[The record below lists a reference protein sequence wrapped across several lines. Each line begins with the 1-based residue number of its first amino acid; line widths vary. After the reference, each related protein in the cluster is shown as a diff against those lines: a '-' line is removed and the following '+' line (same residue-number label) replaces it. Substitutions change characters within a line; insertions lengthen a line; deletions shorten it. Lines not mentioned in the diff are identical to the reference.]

1 MAAQTMGSPGE
12 TRSSMPRSFAF
23 TNSGNSDIH
32 PFSSVSGEVRLG
44 SGAVVSPGSSVR
56 AEIDGP
62 FHLGR
67 QTKVQDGALVHG
79 LPQGYVL
86 GDDGADYAV
95 WMGDRVTVT
104 HMAIVHGPVYLGD
117 DCFVGFRSTVFNA
130 RLGKGCVVMMH
141 CLVQDVEIP
150 PGKLVPTGTV
160 VTTQAQADRLPNVSD
175 RDLQFVNYVL
185 GLNQAWRSPS
195 HSSNNASSSNTS
207 SNNARSS
214 AENAACPL
222 PPKSAMTTSYAT
234 QGGLATEVVD
244 HVRQLLQQ
252 GFRVGTEHAST
263 RQFQASAW
271 KSCAP
276 IQASQEGAV
285 LSELEACLGEHAG
298 EYVRLIGIDAR
309 VKRRV
314 LEKIIQ
320 RPSDAPLKLAGGGS
334 SRNSYSAPSN
344 NGSVPSM
351 GNNRNGGGI
360 AAQVR
365 QVLNSGGKIA
375 VEYANKRQFQ
385 TSSWQNAGI
394 LNGTSEGAVMGELD
408 RLCSTHAGN
417 YVRIVGVDPKAKQRL
432 IEAIV
437 QRPDGI
443 NATQSPANQSVS
455 YSNGNGAASVSAP
468 VVVSGDLQAT
478 VQGLISQ
485 GASIGFEFAGER
497 HFRASSWQSAP
508 LMQPRSA
515 GDAMNVVTNFLASHA
530 GEYVRLIGVDTRAKK
545 RILETIIQR
554 PGGKAP
560 TTAASYSSASASS
573 APSYSAPAASSNG
586 FGGGSSNGS
595 GPARLSN
602 PTVDAVRQ
610 LVRGGHK
617 ITIEYADV
625 RRYRINSWQ
634 TAGVVQAGNE
644 GAALS
649 SVEGMVANYA
659 DSYVR
664 LVGTDQK
671 AKSRVVELVIHK
683 PSK

>member
-56 AEIDGP
+56 ADADGP

-195 HSSNNASSSNTS
+195 HSSNNASSNNAS
-207 SNNARSS
+207 SNNARHS

-276 IQASQEGAV
+276 IQSSQEGAV

-298 EYVRLIGIDAR
+298 EYVRLIGIDGR

-334 SRNSYSAPSN
+334 SRNSYSAPSS
-344 NGSVPSM
+344 NGSAASM
-351 GNNRNGGGI
+351 GRNGGGI

-394 LNGTSEGAVMGELD
+394 LNSTSEGAVMAELD
-408 RLCSTHAGN
+408 RLCSTYAGN
-417 YVRIVGVDPKAKQRL
+417 YVRIVGIDPKAKQRL
-432 IEAIV
+432 MEAIV

-443 NATQSPANQSVS
+443 NATQSPSNQSVS
-455 YSNGNGAASVSAP
+455 YSNGNGAAAVSAP

-485 GASIGFEFAGER
+485 GASIGFEFASER
-497 HFRASSWQSAP
+497 HFRASSWTSAP

-545 RILETIIQR
+545 RVLETIIQR
-554 PGGKAP
+554 PGGKTA
-560 TTAASYSSASASS
+560 TAATTSYSAS
-573 APSYSAPAASSNG
+573 APSYSAPAASNNG
-586 FGGGSSNGS
+586 SGSSNGS
-595 GPARLSN
+595 PRLSN

-644 GAALS
+644 GSALS
-649 SVEGMVANYA
+649 SVEGLVANYA

-683 PSK
+683 PGK

>member
-23 TNSGNSDIH
+23 TNTSGDSDIH

-44 SGAVVSPGSSVR
+44 EGAVVSPGSSVR
-56 AEIDGP
+56 ADTDGP

-95 WMGDRVTVT
+95 WMGNRVTVT

-130 RLGKGCVVMMH
+130 RLGAGCVVMMH

-160 VTTQAQADRLPNVSD
+160 VTTQAQADRLPNVTD

-195 HSSNNASSSNTS
+195 HATNQASSYASAS
-207 SNNARSS
+207 S
-214 AENAACPL
+214 AACPL

-252 GFRVGTEHAST
+252 GFRVGTEHASA

-276 IQASQEGAV
+276 IQSSQEGAV
-285 LSELEACLGEHAG
+285 LNELEACLGEHAG
-298 EYVRLIGIDAR
+298 EYVRLIGIDGR

-320 RPSDAPLKLAGGGS
+320 RPSDAPLKLAGGGG
-334 SRNSYSAPSN
+334 SRNSYSAPSS

-351 GNNRNGGGI
+351 GSNGRNGGGI

-365 QVLNSGGKIA
+365 QVLNGGGKIS

-385 TSSWQNAGI
+385 TSSWQTAGI
-394 LNGTSEGAVMGELD
+394 LNASSEGAVMGELD
-408 RLCSTHAGN
+408 RLCSTYAGN
-417 YVRIVGVDPKAKQRL
+417 YVRIVGIDPKAKKRL
-432 IEAIV
+432 MEAIV

-443 NATQSPANQSVS
+443 NVTQSAASQSVS
-455 YSNGNGAASVSAP
+455 YSNGNGAAAVSAP

-478 VQGLISQ
+478 VQGLINQ

-497 HFRASSWQSAP
+497 HFRASSWTSAP

-530 GEYVRLIGVDTRAKK
+530 GEYVRLIGVDTRAK
-545 RILETIIQR
+545 RRVLETIIQR

-560 TTAASYSSASASS
+560 TAASYSSASASS

-595 GPARLSN
+595 GPARLSG

-634 TAGVVQAGNE
+634 TAGVVPAGNE
-644 GAALS
+644 GSALS
-649 SVEGMVANYA
+649 SVEGLVANYSDA
-659 DSYVR
+659 YVR

>member
-1 MAAQTMGSPGE
+1 MAAQTMGSPGQ

-23 TNSGNSDIH
+23 TNTSGDSDIH

-44 SGAVVSPGSSVR
+44 EGAVVSPGSSVR
-56 AEIDGP
+56 AEADGP

-79 LPQGYVL
+79 LPQGHVL

-104 HMAIVHGPVYLGD
+104 HMAMVHGPVYLGD

-130 RLGKGCVVMMH
+130 RLGAGCVVMMH

-195 HSSNNASSSNTS
+195 HATNQASSHAYASAS
-207 SNNARSS
+207 S
-214 AENAACPL
+214 AACPL

-252 GFRVGTEHAST
+252 GFRVGTEHASA

-276 IQASQEGAV
+276 IQSTQEGAV
-285 LSELEACLGEHAG
+285 LNELEACLGEHAG
-298 EYVRLIGIDAR
+298 EYVRLIGIDGR

-334 SRNSYSAPSN
+334 RNSYASAPSN
-344 NGSVPSM
+344 SAFAAPSASNG
-351 GNNRNGGGI
+351 RNGGGI
-360 AAQVR
+360 APQVR
-365 QVLNSGGKIA
+365 QILNRGGKIS

-385 TSSWQNAGI
+385 TSSWQSAGI

-408 RLCSTHAGN
+408 RLCSTYAGN
-417 YVRIVGVDPKAKQRL
+417 YVRIVGIDPKAKQRL
-432 IEAIV
+432 MEAIV

-443 NATQSPANQSVS
+443 NVTQAAASPSVS
-455 YSNGNGAASVSAP
+455 YGNGSGAAAVSAP
-468 VVVSGDLQAT
+468 AVVSGDLQAT
-478 VQGLISQ
+478 VQGLINQ

-497 HFRASSWQSAP
+497 HFRASSWTSAP

-515 GDAMNVVTNFLASHA
+515 GDAMNMVTNFLASHA
-530 GEYVRLIGVDTRAKK
+530 GEYVRLIGVDTRAK
-545 RILETIIQR
+545 RRVLETIIQR
-554 PGGKAP
+554 PGGKA
-560 TTAASYSSASASS
+560 AASYSSAAAS

-644 GAALS
+644 GTALS
-649 SVEGMVANYA
+649 SVEGLVANYSDA
-659 DSYVR
+659 YVR